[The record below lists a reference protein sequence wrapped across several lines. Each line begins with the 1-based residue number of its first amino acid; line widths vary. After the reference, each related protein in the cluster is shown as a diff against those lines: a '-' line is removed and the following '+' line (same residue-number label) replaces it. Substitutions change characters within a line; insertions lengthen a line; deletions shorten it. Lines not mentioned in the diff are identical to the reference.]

1 MFEFVSGIEETLANK
16 LKIMGIIVKGTV
28 LPDSR
33 NFEDF
38 DDSYESSDE
47 EEIFERY
54 LYSYIIINKCTEAFF
69 IINNY
74 SYRTSNVANVMV
86 KFGLCRSIHDSYWP
100 LLIGGASLSP
110 IYRRTCF

>member
-54 LYSYIIINKCTEAFF
+54 LYYFKQM
-69 IINNY
+69 Y
-74 SYRTSNVANVMV
+74 SSFCHY
-86 KFGLCRSIHDSYWP
+86 
-100 LLIGGASLSP
+100 
-110 IYRRTCF
+110 